1 MRTPRTLISLLLV
14 MLMLVS
20 AVAPFA
26 SFADNETD
34 GSQTTTTTTSKQ
46 LSDEELPSS
55 VTLVGTKHLPPISN
69 QGAIGS
75 CASQSITYEQMTN
88 AVSRYLHSIDP
99 DIEWDPSSGELKYLM
114 SPKFTYDLSGSGT
127 AWVYNIL
134 LDHGITTMDKL
145 SFQMNKSTGAYQIF
159 MGSASAKNQ
168 YRKTVAWYVGQGD
181 LLDALKIRLINWDAA
196 NDQIWVRRNSFNDEN
211 GNVMITKTEEGKAL
225 LNRIKNSLNNGNVVV
240 TGGLSGAWRYDKITA
255 DGDIGKKGETCLS
268 WAHSNQTGGHQ
279 VSIVGYDDNIEC
291 TINGAT
297 MKGAFLVANSWGTS
311 WENDGYVWLMYDALN
326 SKSEFDAIN
335 EVYPDRYIAMDQF
348 CFTEWDTDIAIGLP
362 ELMVQVEVE
371 TVYRESVAVYL
382 TRSDGDDDYEDEKPM
397 MFNYGL
403 MGSNYHSDYE
413 IENAKY
419 TFSGKIVEDNT
430 AAETGYFTLAYG
442 DLLDSMEEGKSFD
455 DYKWG
460 CRIYSVHG
468 YPIVIKS
475 VKLINSDETVIA
487 EANLPDGGVKLPEKE
502 TTSHSSKKNTVYP
515 VEFEFSHCS
524 VPEVKTENYT
534 VEYLTETEYI
544 AAGNKV
550 SFKLNTADGFEM
562 DNVTVNGQVVE
573 AVDGVYTFTAAENNV
588 ITVAEKAP
596 ETTPTPTEPATTVQP
611 TDDTNEDASNYTT
624 IIVMVVVIAVVVI
637 GAGVAA
643 VVVISKKRK

>member
-34 GSQTTTTTTSKQ
+34 GSQTTTTSNQ

-75 CASQSITYEQMTN
+75 CASQSIAYEQMTN

-99 DIEWDPSSGELKYLM
+99 DIEWDPSSGDLKYLM

-127 AWVYNIL
+127 EWVYNIL
-134 LDHGITTMDKL
+134 RDHGITTMDKL
-145 SFQMNKSTGAYQIF
+145 SFQMNKTNGAYQIF
-159 MGSASAKNQ
+159 MGAATPKNLF
-168 YRKTVAWYVGQGD
+168 RKTTEWYVGEGD
-181 LLDALKIRLINWDAA
+181 LLDALKIRLINW
-196 NDQIWVRRNSFNDEN
+196 NKETDQIWVRRDSFNDEN

-240 TGGLSGAWRYDKITA
+240 TGGLSGAWQYDTITA
-255 DGDIGKKGETCLS
+255 NGDIGKKGEHCLA
-268 WAHSNQTGGHQ
+268 WAHSDQSGGHQ
-279 VSIVGYDDNIEC
+279 VSIVGYDDNVEC

-297 MKGAFLVANSWGTS
+297 MKGAFLVANSWGTA
-311 WENDGYVWLMYDALN
+311 WKNDGYVWLMYDALN
-326 SKSEFDAIN
+326 SKSEHAGIN
-335 EVYPDRYIAMDQF
+335 AKYPDRYIAMDQF

-382 TRSDGDDDYEDEKPM
+382 TRHENNDYIDEKPM
-397 MFNYGL
+397 MFQYGL

-413 IENAKY
+413 LEKSKF
-419 TFSGKIVEDNT
+419 TFSGKYIEDGT
-430 AAETGYFTLAYG
+430 EAETGYFTLAYG
-442 DLLDSMEEGKSFD
+442 DLLDSMAEGKSFD
-455 DYKWG
+455 DYQWG

-475 VKLINSDETVIA
+475 VKLINSDETVLA
-487 EANLPDGGVKLPEKE
+487 EAALPDGGVKLPEKE
-502 TTSHSSKKNTVYP
+502 VTAHTSRNTAVYP
-515 VEFEFSHCS
+515 VTFEFDNCS

-550 SFKLNTADGFEM
+550 SFKLNTAEGFEFE
-562 DNVTVNGQVVE
+562 NVSVNGQVVE
-573 AVDGVYTFTAAENNV
+573 ADDGVYTFTAAKENT
-588 ITVAEKAP
+588 IAVAEKSSS
-596 ETTPTPTEPATTVQP
+596 TTPTPAPGTTAQP
-611 TDDTNEDASNYTT
+611 TDDVSDDGSNVTT
-624 IIVMVVVIAVVVI
+624 IVIVVVIAVVVI

-643 VVVISKKRK
+643 VVVVTKKKK